1 MDEFKFLLLLFE
13 PNGFDEPVKWSA
25 NKCKII
31 INKITNVKIKC
42 NERNRFKV
50 TLLIENPLQIRNT
63 IYHQCI

>member
-31 INKITNVKIKC
+31 IYKITNTKIKC
-42 NERNRFKV
+42 NQWNQFIVALK
-50 TLLIENPLQIRNT
+50 IQNSFHIHNI
-63 IYHQCI
+63 IYH

>member
-31 INKITNVKIKC
+31 INKITNAKIKC
-42 NERNRFKV
+42 KWKSTSNS
-50 TLLIENPLQIRNT
+50 
-63 IYHQCI
+63 